1 MNVRLS
7 LGLNVG
13 EGDWVLVEVLNHGL
27 ELVELCAVI
36 LTLSEN
42 NDANVGALGAAK
54 CARATLNLLLC
65 QLSEIGNLGLLWRRV
80 GVVAHELSKLVD
92 VHLAFVLLKAEV
104 LGVCQG
110 NNCGESSNAEL
121 FDKGL
126 FGLLDLAEV
135 EPLKVLLGESLI
147 DSGGG
152 LLFREEDDLVLG
164 GSVTLNEGVK
174 VLRGDHVHEA
184 LHFLRSSIHDVVR
197 AHLAIVF
204 VAIVREVLRED
215 QDLGHLVDA
224 ELLAELLLLEAVDG
238 ADFDDAVEALA
249 NRDVLLLEFF
259 ALLQLRVEEVDDPDF
274 LSAVELE
281 HLAQI
286 KLDDIRVLEQ
296 VGDRLLSLLL
306 LVEVLVTTATLLE
319 VEVTTATTAATAT
332 AEEVSEDVIKVHIL
346 EVLMAATSTA
356 TLLLVL
362 AHAFFTSLV
371 INAAL
376 IGIAERLVGVGN
388 LLELLLG
395 RVWVFQVPIG
405 VILDGELLESFLDL
419 LLGRVFLDA
428 EQLVVI
434 FTFLLWL
441 LALLLLAAM
450 LGGCET

>member
-13 EGDWVLVEVLNHGL
+13 EGDWVFVEVLNHGL

-54 CARATLNLLLC
+54 CARATLDFLLC
-65 QLSEIGNLGLLWRRV
+65 QLSKIGNLGLLWRRV

-110 NNCGESSNAEL
+110 NNCRESSNAEL

-164 GSVTLNEGVK
+164 GSVTLDEGVK
-174 VLRGDHVHEA
+174 VLRGDHVHKA

-215 QDLGHLVDA
+215 QNLGHLVDA

-249 NRDVLLLEFF
+249 NRHVLLLEFF

-281 HLAQI
+281 HLAQV

-319 VEVTTATTAATAT
+319 VEVTTTTTAATATAT

-395 RVWVFQVPIG
+395 RVW
-405 VILDGELLESFLDL
+405 
-419 LLGRVFLDA
+419 
-428 EQLVVI
+428 
-434 FTFLLWL
+434 
-441 LALLLLAAM
+441 
-450 LGGCET
+450 

>member
-395 RVWVFQVPIG
+395 RVW
-405 VILDGELLESFLDL
+405 
-419 LLGRVFLDA
+419 
-428 EQLVVI
+428 
-434 FTFLLWL
+434 
-441 LALLLLAAM
+441 
-450 LGGCET
+450 